1 MTYKKDTSLI
11 RTLCSDPSGS
21 TVIEK
26 IRMSLLPNF
35 TVAKK
40 VSEGVLSEG
49 AIQFAPAILL
59 RTTKLVHDG
68 RECIHFLQIAT
79 SVLQVKS
86 MPVAKHTPIDVGH
99 ETGV

>member
-1 MTYKKDTSLI
+1 
-11 RTLCSDPSGS
+11 
-21 TVIEK
+21 
-26 IRMSLLPNF
+26 MSLPQNF

-86 MPVAKHTPIDVGH
+86 TPVAKHTPIDVGH